1 AHGQADDGQH
11 QHQQH
16 DQPVQQLAHRAPAVG
31 RVFPA
36 HGVGSG
42 AGVVGGSSTGGSS
55 AGASSGG
62 ASPAPA
68 SSTGAVASEAS
79 SAVAASSASTSS
91 ACPPR
96 ARCASASM
104 RSPTASPITPGH
116 ASMPNALRL
125 IVVVAENPTVRRN
138 GGSG

>member
-1 AHGQADDGQH
+1 
-11 QHQQH
+11 

-31 RVFPA
+31 RVLPG

-42 AGVVGGSSTGGSS
+42 AGVVGGSSAGGSS
-55 AGASSGG
+55 VGASSGG
-62 ASPAPA
+62 ASSTPA

-91 ACPPR
+91 ACPC

-104 RSPTASPITPGH
+104 RSTTASPITPGH